1 MDFANAFAIENLQFI
16 LEGFYVTLKVAFIAI
31 GLSFVLGCMVGTV
44 RYTQLPVISP
54 ILGIIVEILRNL
66 PLLLIIFF
74 TRFALPDIGI
84 KLGVVNAAIV
94 ALTLFEGAMISEI
107 VRSGLK
113 SVDKGQIEAA
123 RSSGLSYM
131 RTLWHI
137 ILPQGLR
144 RMVPP
149 LVSQFISLLKDTS
162 LAVIISLPELMN
174 HSKIVIGQSYDYV
187 FPVLLVAAI
196 LYFTVNYGL
205 SLLSRRFESRL
216 L

>member
-1 MDFANAFAIENLQFI
+1 MDFANAFAIENLKFI
-16 LEGFYVTLKVAFIAI
+16 LEGFYVTLKVAFISI
-31 GLSFVLGCMVGTV
+31 VLSFVLGCIVGTV
-44 RYTQLPVISP
+44 RYTKIPVISP

-113 SVDKGQIEAA
+113 SIDKGQIEAA

>member
-1 MDFANAFAIENLQFI
+1 
-16 LEGFYVTLKVAFIAI
+16 
-31 GLSFVLGCMVGTV
+31 
-44 RYTQLPVISP
+44 
-54 ILGIIVEILRNL
+54 
-66 PLLLIIFF
+66 
-74 TRFALPDIGI
+74 
-84 KLGVVNAAIV
+84 
-94 ALTLFEGAMISEI
+94 
-107 VRSGLK
+107 
-113 SVDKGQIEAA
+113 AA
-123 RSSGLSYM
+123 RSSGLSYV

-196 LYFTVNYGL
+196 LYFTVNYAL

>member
-1 MDFANAFAIENLQFI
+1 MDFANAFSTENLMFI
-16 LEGFYVTLKVAFIAI
+16 LEGFYVTLKVAFISI
-31 GLSFVLGCMVGTV
+31 VLSFVLGCIVGTI
-44 RYTQLPVISP
+44 RYTKMPVVSP

-74 TRFALPDIGI
+74 TRFALPDVGI

-107 VRSGLK
+107 VRSGL
-113 SVDKGQIEAA
+113 SSIDKGQIEAA
-123 RSSGLSYM
+123 RSSGLSYV

-196 LYFTVNYGL
+196 LYFTVNYAL